1 MIVNNALLHVLQI
14 PGEFEKIA
22 TGDRFFIIAKNEA
35 CRYRTNEPAALIMAL
50 PA

>member
-22 TGDRFFIIAKNEA
+22 TGDRFFIIAKMKPA
-35 CRYRTNEPAALIMAL
+35 DTGPTNLL
-50 PA
+50 H